1 MTDAE
6 LKAALATLAE
16 PIAQSLGLSIWG
28 LETAASGPRLLVR
41 LFLDAP
47 GGIIVDSLAKAS
59 RSLSVALEV
68 EDIIPGPFVL
78 EVSSPGLE
86 RRFFSPDQMTA
97 YLGQEVDVTLW
108 PKGAEARGRKLRGR
122 LAAVEGERIV
132 LDADGE
138 ASACEWSQVKKA
150 RLVSEILSPVK
161 PKATA
166 KTKAEAKAR
175 FAAVESEDDG
185 EGAPG
190 KKTASAKPKKKSR
203 SSARGKA

>member
-6 LKAALATLAE
+6 LKAALAALAE
-16 PIAQSLGLSIWG
+16 PIAQSLGLSVWG
-28 LETAASGPRLLVR
+28 LETGASGHRMLVR

-47 GGIIVDSLAKAS
+47 GGVIVDSLAKAS

-97 YLGQEVDVTLW
+97 YLGQEVDITLW
-108 PKGAEARGRKLRGR
+108 PKGSETRGRKLRGR
-122 LAAVEGERIV
+122 LVSVAGERIA
-132 LDADGE
+132 LDAEGE
-138 ASACEWSQVKKA
+138 TADCEWSQVKKA

-175 FAAVESEDDG
+175 FAAVDGEDDD

-190 KKTASAKPKKKSR
+190 EKPASAKPKKKSR